1 MTPIRAAETPAYDFT
16 GQLVVITGA
25 SRGLG
30 EGCARAF
37 AAAGAEV
44 VLVGRGAQPLETLRG
59 QIEAAG
65 GKARVLVCDVTDAER
80 VQQSIGALE
89 RCDVLVNNAGANKP
103 QPFLEVDLQT
113 LDELLDLNV
122 RSMFVVAQSA
132 ARLMVAA
139 GRGAIVNMSSQM
151 GHVGGP
157 NRTVYCAAKHAI
169 EGLTKAM
176 AVELAPR
183 GVRVNAVAPTY
194 ILTPMTEPY
203 FENERFRQEVI
214 ARIPVG
220 RIGEVT
226 EVVNAVL
233 FLSSPHASLI
243 TGTSLRVDGGYTAQ

>member
-1 MTPIRAAETPAYDFT
+1 MTPIRAAETPAYDFS

-44 VLVGRGAQPLETLRG
+44 VLVGRSAQPLEVLG
-59 QIEAAG
+59 EQIVAAG
-65 GKARVLVCDVTDAER
+65 GKARVLVCDVTDAQR
-80 VQQSIGALE
+80 VYETIGALE
-89 RCDVLVNNAGANKP
+89 RCDVLVNNAGSNKP
-103 QPFLEVDLQT
+103 QPFLEVDLPT
-113 LDELLDLNV
+113 LDELLALNV

-176 AVELAPR
+176 AIELAPR
-183 GVRVNAVAPTY
+183 GVQ
-194 ILTPMTEPY
+194 I
-203 FENERFRQEVI
+203 
-214 ARIPVG
+214 G
-220 RIGEVT
+220 RAHV
-226 EVVNAVL
+226 
-233 FLSSPHASLI
+233 
-243 TGTSLRVDGGYTAQ
+243 